1 VAHKVSK
8 NVLTISPNPRHRRI
22 VLEIGTF
29 IMGVWVNV
37 AIQNYDFFFL
47 LPSLCRNTIYLGQ
60 GFVVKEHLSMFA
72 PPEGCSW
79 EHMTTK
85 GAKENC

>member
-37 AIQNYDFFFL
+37 ANRNYDFFL
-47 LPSLCRNTIYLGQ
+47 LPSLYGNTIYLGQ
-60 GFVVKEHLSMFA
+60 GFVVKGYSSMFA
-72 PPEGCSW
+72 PPEGCSG
-79 EHMTTK
+79 EHMTTTEQK
-85 GAKENC
+85 RIVN